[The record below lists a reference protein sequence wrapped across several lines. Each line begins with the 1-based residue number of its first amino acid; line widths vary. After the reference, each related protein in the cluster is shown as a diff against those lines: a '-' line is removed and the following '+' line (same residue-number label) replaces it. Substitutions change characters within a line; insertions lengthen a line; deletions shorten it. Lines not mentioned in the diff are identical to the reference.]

1 MKPSTPELLT
11 AGHGIDRFSCGV
23 TDLDD
28 WLKRRAL
35 ANQASGA
42 SRTYVACFENKV
54 IAYYAIASGAISAAD
69 TTGRFRRN
77 MPEPIPVAVLGRLA
91 VDVSAQGLGLGR
103 ALFRDAAL
111 RLTQAADIIGIR
123 GMIVHAISPGA
134 KAFYLALG
142 LSESPGEDMTLMA
155 TLADLRAAL

>member
-1 MKPSTPELLT
+1 MKPSAPELLN
-11 AGHGIDRFSCGV
+11 AGHEIGQFSCGV
-23 TDLDD
+23 SDLDD

-42 SRTYVACFENKV
+42 SRSYVICFEGRV
-54 IAYYAIASGAISAAD
+54 IAYYAIASGAISAAIA
-69 TTGRFRRN
+69 TGKFRRN

-91 VDVSAQGLGLGR
+91 VDASAQGLGLGR

-111 RLTQAADIIGIR
+111 RLTEAADIIGIR
-123 GMIVHAISPGA
+123 GMIVHALSPEA

-142 LSESPGEDMTLMA
+142 LSRIAG
-155 TLADLRAAL
+155 

>member
-1 MKPSTPELLT
+1 MKPSAPELLN
-11 AGHGIDRFSCGV
+11 ASHRLEAFSCGV
-23 TDLDD
+23 PDLDD

-42 SRTYVACFENKV
+42 SRTYAACFDGRV
-54 IAYYAIASGAISAAD
+54 IAYYAIASGAISAGD

-77 MPEPIPVAVLGRLA
+77 MPEPVPVAVLGRLA
-91 VDVSAQGLGLGR
+91 VDASAQGLGLGR

-111 RLTQAADIIGIR
+111 RLTEAADIIGIR
-123 GMIVHAISPGA
+123 GMIVHAMSPKT

-142 LSESPGEDMTLMA
+142 LSESPGEEMTLMA
-155 TLADLRAAL
+155 TLADLRAAH